1 MESHGSPLKRAQA
14 HLILGFTF
22 SGLGGTKRGLGLP
35 GPRRLRGGGT
45 AESAY
50 LQSLHSALRLRPA
63 PPPPSSG
70 CLLPGSPLRTPFL
83 PSHPPMQP
91 KGFLC
96 QKKSGVPL
104 PGPLRRIKT
113 KLLTAQK
120 AQRLASAHLSIL
132 ISHDSCLSQTPENQ
146 FSESELLALLVMPAI
161 PAAGNV
167 LPPPSLSEKAYE
179 APQP

>member
-1 MESHGSPLKRAQA
+1 MVGLRSPHISNLYIQPYAFA
-14 HLILGFTF
+14 
-22 SGLGGTKRGLGLP
+22 LP
-35 GPRRLRGGGT
+35 R
-45 AESAY
+45 
-50 LQSLHSALRLRPA
+50 
-63 PPPPSSG
+63 PPPSSG